1 MAIKFEFDSVTV
13 AALERRLGRM
23 KSEAPKVLA
32 KALNQTAKDARRDLA
47 DKARQVYTVKIGGFN
62 SQMKITNA
70 SAGRLEAIIKSQ
82 GRPTSFG
89 RFSLSGGK
97 FQGGPNLN
105 VLINRNNGRKG
116 FDNDAFQNR
125 FGGKAGAAMRLT
137 SARLPIKVLHSLSVP
152 SMIGSEK
159 DVYGVVRP
167 KIEENLK
174 KHAEEQAEKILG

>member
-70 SAGRLEAIIKSQ
+70 RTGLLYSCEAPC
-82 GRPTSFG
+82 G
-89 RFSLSGGK
+89 
-97 FQGGPNLN
+97 
-105 VLINRNNGRKG
+105 NGLG
-116 FDNDAFQNR
+116 V
-125 FGGKAGAAMRLT
+125 RLT
-137 SARLPIKVLHSLSVP
+137 LELF
-152 SMIGSEK
+152 
-159 DVYGVVRP
+159 
-167 KIEENLK
+167 EEETD
-174 KHAEEQAEKILG
+174 AE